1 VAFSPDGRRIAS
13 GSAQGPEAEPSF
25 LKVWDAT
32 TGQEVMSPQGGG
44 SFASCVAFIPD
55 SGRWIVTGTG
65 DVKGEVTV
73 WDAATGKRWHTLPPL
88 PDHAGGVSSLAFSRD
103 GRRLA
108 SLSIDGTVSV
118 YDPTRWEERAPQ
130 EPFITFRA
138 HNASVEGSLA
148 FSPNGQRLVVPGDE
162 NTVNIWDV
170 TTSGTREA
178 SAPLLILRGHSAPV
192 RGVAF
197 SADGRWVAS
206 GGGDNTVK
214 VWDAEAGGNPVHTF
228 RGHASVVRRVAFSPD
243 GKQLASA
250 SLDKTVKVWDVSQSD
265 GFLQRPT
272 TTTD

>member
-1 VAFSPDGRRIAS
+1 MAFSPD
-13 GSAQGPEAEPSF
+13 
-25 LKVWDAT
+25 
-32 TGQEVMSPQGGG
+32 
-44 SFASCVAFIPD
+44 
-55 SGRWIVTGTG
+55 GRWIVTGTG
-65 DVKGEVTV
+65 DVRGEVTV

-118 YDPTRWEERAPQ
+118 YDPTRWGEKVPQ
-130 EPFITFRA
+130 EPFFTFRA
-138 HNASVEGSLA
+138 HKASVEGSLA

-170 TTSGTREA
+170 TTTDKPP
-178 SAPLLILRGHSAPV
+178 SAPQLTLRGHTAQV

-197 SADGRWVAS
+197 SPDGRWVAS

-214 VWDAEAGGNPVHTF
+214 LWDAEAGGKPVRTF

-250 SLDKTVKVWDVSQSD
+250 SLDKTVKVWDLTHLD
-265 GFLQRPT
+265 KKLE
-272 TTTD
+272 